1 MLPAAGIEPGTKWF
15 IVSYTHHC
23 AISVLKVSMGCTR
36 FAVFQDTWFNPGTL
50 TEIVYTRSTDI
61 QSAHQ
66 LSDSQ
71 KCAVIGTCD
80 LQNSLHHAAHNMIT
94 AVHPVDAPFKLLYPW
109 AFSELRDHEGK
120 NKSSPAQLGGENP
133 EFLIIGHWNAVAQW
147 KTNRAESAFGIFTLM
162 GVIWT
167 IWMRI
172 AFACVFPVP
181 DAQRVWCVT
190 ILHYR
195 VYAANESGEQIS
207 KRTLKIY
214 LWEAIWCSSRREKV
228 DNQAGHSKELVL
240 CMMHW
245 DDCSASRSFCN

>member
-120 NKSSPAQLGGENP
+120 NKSSPAQLGGWESRIFDHRTLECGGTVKNKQGR
-133 EFLIIGHWNAVAQW
+133 IGFRHFHAHGRDMDNLNAHRVRLRISGSRCATCAMCHLPSLQGLCSERARMSSCTRTNL
-147 KTNRAESAFGIFTLM
+147 KTYFKKESAGSDM
-162 GVIWT
+162 
-167 IWMRI
+167 
-172 AFACVFPVP
+172 
-181 DAQRVWCVT
+181 
-190 ILHYR
+190 
-195 VYAANESGEQIS
+195 
-207 KRTLKIY
+207 
-214 LWEAIWCSSRREKV
+214 
-228 DNQAGHSKELVL
+228 VL
-240 CMMHW
+240 
-245 DDCSASRSFCN
+245 